1 MSNSKIVLLAED
13 NLDNRDL
20 VRWTLESAN
29 LDIEL
34 IEAADGEEAFRLAKE
49 RKPALILMDMGMPV
63 LDGWETTKRIRA
75 TSEIASIPII
85 ALTAHALEE
94 EKKRAL
100 AIGCTDFVTKPLDTT
115 ALIEKVQQYLS

>member
-94 EKKRAL
+94 EKKKAL